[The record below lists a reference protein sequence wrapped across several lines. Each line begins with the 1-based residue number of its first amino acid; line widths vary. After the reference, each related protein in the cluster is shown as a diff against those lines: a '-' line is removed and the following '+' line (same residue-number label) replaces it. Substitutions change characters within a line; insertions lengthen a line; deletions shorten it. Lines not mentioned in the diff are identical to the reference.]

1 MYRTEDARMESV
13 GIALYALG
21 GLVAA
26 PVFCFLV
33 ARYSRMFPKLSAIVW
48 CGSVALLAV
57 FSFDVVSVYFV
68 SAVRVR
74 AVVGP
79 VFFPVHAVATLF
91 AAPAF
96 AVLFLASRRNMSRWW
111 PALAVIAWCLG
122 IFAIFYQYSVAE
134 ALYGVDGS
142 GGPYS

>member
-1 MYRTEDARMESV
+1 MESF

-21 GLVAA
+21 GLVSA
-26 PVFCFLV
+26 PVFCFFV

-48 CGSVALLAV
+48 CGSAGLLAV
-57 FSFDVVSVYFV
+57 FSLDVVWVNFV
-68 SAVRVR
+68 SAVKVR
-74 AVVGP
+74 EAVGP
-79 VFFPVHAVATLF
+79 AFPVHAVATLF

-96 AVLFLASRRNMSRWW
+96 ACLFLASRRNISKWW
-111 PALAVIAWCLG
+111 PAVAVIAWWLG

>member
-1 MYRTEDARMESV
+1 MESF

-21 GLVAA
+21 GMVAA

-33 ARYSRMFPKLSAIVW
+33 ARYSRRLPALSAIVW
-48 CGSVALLAV
+48 WGSVGLLAV
-57 FSFDVVSVYFV
+57 FSLDVVWVYIL

-74 AVVGP
+74 AAVGP
-79 VFFPVHAVATLF
+79 AFFPVHAVATLF

-96 AVLFLASRRNMSRWW
+96 ASLFLAGRRNVSRWW
-111 PALAVIAWCLG
+111 PAVAVLAWCLG
-122 IFAIFYQYSVAE
+122 VFAIFYQYSVAE
-134 ALYGVDGS
+134 ALYGIDGT